1 MLFASAFAG
10 VRQSHAPA
18 TDRVMLAARELV
30 MVAVMGAIIVGWFT
44 SWVAAVVG
52 YAAFVIYS
60 YVRSRMWVND
70 PIVALSIATG
80 EFPRSQHIECCNKV
94 EMSRFLQ
101 S

>member
-1 MLFASAFAG
+1 
-10 VRQSHAPA
+10 
-18 TDRVMLAARELV
+18 

-80 EFPRSQHIECCNKV
+80 EFPRSQHIERAV
-94 EMSRFLQ
+94 SHIVIPPLAAYIAYRLVL